1 MYELFRILPQI
12 INMTLAASCAG
23 CVVLLLRAVLRK
35 VPSGYF
41 YALWIIVFLRF
52 LCPFTL
58 ESAVSLIPV
67 RQDAVT
73 YKSIVAA
80 GINAYTGVS
89 AALPA
94 DSVIRT
100 IPAAAGQMG
109 MDYGNLLVG
118 GFTAVWLTGMLVF
131 LAVALRSWLRLKK
144 QVTEAVLLFS
154 EGKGQARVYESP
166 QIASPFLL
174 GFVRP
179 AVYLPA
185 GMKEKEKQHVLAH
198 EYRHIRRRDYL
209 LKPVCFLAVMLHWFN
224 PLAWLFFRYMTE
236 DMERSC
242 DDSVL
247 RNMTAQERAG
257 YAQTLLRLGLRNNG
271 FGYMLPAAF
280 GESNTKKRITHILN
294 FRKPSGWLCAA
305 ALLLVAAAGVMLLTS
320 PAARKGGAQE
330 EESTQEESTVT
341 AGPLEGEALAAGLSD
356 NRNPYI
362 GDHIR
367 DAALFGMLP
376 VPEVLEYRK
385 MELQTTQEPYEL
397 IMVYRLREN
406 AEMPG
411 KEWSFSNAALLFASI
426 ENAGKISYAVEKGA
440 EEYRITYDR
449 GEAEAVFGPLYAYSA
464 DTEKMAE
471 LQGLLSAYLENGMTI
486 SLGEERIYDLDSVGN
501 RTLRETAAAA
511 ETSEEPETGQTE
523 NTPVRMELDKDVYA
537 LKEPV
542 LTMTITNLSDYNL
555 TFGDP
560 YDLMKEENGEYR
572 LVPMKEN
579 TGWHDILHVLGP
591 GEETKQEM
599 DISQIYGELEPGNYC
614 INKSAAVEKENG
626 EEDSVILRSIP
637 FVLY

>member
-23 CVVLLLRAVLRK
+23 CVVLLLRVVLRK

-41 YALWIIVFLRF
+41 YVLWIIVFLRF

-144 QVTEAVLLFS
+144 QVAEAVLLFS

-320 PAARKGGAQE
+320 PAAGKGGAQE

-486 SLGEERIYDLDSVGN
+486 SLGEERIYDLDSEGN

-542 LTMTITNLSDYNL
+542 LTMTITNLSDYIL

-599 DISQIYGELEPGNYC
+599 DISQVYGELEPGNYC

>member
-89 AALPA
+89 GALPA

-144 QVTEAVLLFS
+144 QVAEAVLLFS

-271 FGYMLPAAF
+271 GGYMLPAAF

-320 PAARKGGAQE
+320 PAAGKGGAQE

-486 SLGEERIYDLDSVGN
+486 SLGEERIYDLDSEGN

-599 DISQIYGELEPGNYC
+599 DISQVYGELEPGNYC

>member
-144 QVTEAVLLFS
+144 QVAEAVLLFS

-166 QIASPFLL
+166 QISSPFLL

-198 EYRHIRRRDYL
+198 ECRHIRRRDYL

-242 DDSVL
+242 DNSVL

-320 PAARKGGAQE
+320 PAAGKGGAQE

-486 SLGEERIYDLDSVGN
+486 SLGEERIYDLDSEGN

-523 NTPVRMELDKDVYA
+523 NTPARMELDKDVYA

-599 DISQIYGELEPGNYC
+599 DISQVYGELEPGNYC